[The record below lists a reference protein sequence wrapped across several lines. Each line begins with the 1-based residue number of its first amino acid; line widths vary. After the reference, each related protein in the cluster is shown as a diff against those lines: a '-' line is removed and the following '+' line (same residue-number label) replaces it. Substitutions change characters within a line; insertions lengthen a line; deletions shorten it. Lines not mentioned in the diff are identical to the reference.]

1 MNKLKTY
8 LILII
13 LILTGCDFRS
23 PQPFETPSW
32 ELPLSIPLFNDSI
45 TMFEI
50 IDTSGSDLVLDTL
63 NNYSID
69 TTLTMIYEPC
79 PDISDE
85 DYNPSDICC
94 IENLPDY
101 DPYDA
106 SCPMRVFISDEY
118 FSVDGINLDVGID
131 PIEIEISSSE
141 IDPISEN
148 IDITLADITGEEI
161 ESGCI
166 PLDFFEFST
175 DTIYLDQISLS
186 PYNSFEEIN
195 IQYLDSINSIIV
207 DDGYI
212 SLSVENN
219 LPFIIDKFQ
228 LSFTDEN
235 DEVWINN
242 EVQSVSSG
250 QTQSDQQNLEDSV
263 VPRTINAIP
272 TIIYSMANSDCYLYL
287 PLSDIEDEISFS
299 DSECAALLL
308 SGVVD
313 SNCNLDIDDEEEC
326 SLLDTEISDYTL
338 VWVEN
343 DCQIDVGEGIDVSGT
358 ENLEVNYE
366 FAINGGRVDAKI
378 TMVQEIAGSEVLPIN
393 FEGIDFISAHLKD
406 TEDDEVNKLELEF
419 INNLFSEIDLS
430 IQFDNFFDEN
440 LDYLEINIPNP
451 TTPNTQIFQFDFS
464 DHFIGNPNAEEA
476 LQSIG
481 YVVIASL
488 VENSVEIAMD
498 ESYSF
503 SVDGAE
509 IKPLEFDELTVD
521 FEEFESPPIE
531 MGDIPAGFSG
541 FELPTLGF
549 DLFFYNT
556 INSNLQLDLDITGT
570 SDDQGAAP
578 IVVNISPLIEYIEPA
593 SGYIDT
599 TILTILSNEYVVT
612 KSDGTKDTTA
622 YGEDLFGE
630 PLSIYDVFSQDN
642 VTVVGDSKLAGRSKL
657 EPGRSVWANMG
668 VEIDPLTIIITDNMS
683 FISEVPILLEPIDAT
698 TSEQIDSGIVSAT
711 IDLEI
716 ENSIPLNGSIDM
728 IISNSEYFPPCL
740 DTLISGTMDEQLG
753 TISNSCAEYL
763 YSKHSSAGQAG
774 QTGPEEIIVQSRDDY
789 NFYYIEFIDPSLNDT
804 TFFGKFL
811 NMSLILPDDINDDGN
826 VISPSFHTESL
837 DLLSDEVK
845 WLTNDNNLY
854 IAPQVVLLSFDE
866 NDPEDNGWR
875 TIQSTDYLKVNSL
888 LTLVLDMGELI
899 ESSEKINKGKNE

>member
-1 MNKLKTY
+1 MNKFKAY

-79 PDISDE
+79 PNISDE

-242 EVQSVSSG
+242 EVQGVSSG

-313 SNCNLDIDDEEEC
+313 SNCNLDIDDE
-326 SLLDTEISDYTL
+326 
-338 VWVEN
+338 
-343 DCQIDVGEGIDVSGT
+343 
-358 ENLEVNYE
+358 
-366 FAINGGRVDAKI
+366 
-378 TMVQEIAGSEVLPIN
+378 
-393 FEGIDFISAHLKD
+393 
-406 TEDDEVNKLELEF
+406 
-419 INNLFSEIDLS
+419 
-430 IQFDNFFDEN
+430 
-440 LDYLEINIPNP
+440 
-451 TTPNTQIFQFDFS
+451 
-464 DHFIGNPNAEEA
+464 
-476 LQSIG
+476 
-481 YVVIASL
+481 
-488 VENSVEIAMD
+488 
-498 ESYSF
+498 
-503 SVDGAE
+503 
-509 IKPLEFDELTVD
+509 
-521 FEEFESPPIE
+521 
-531 MGDIPAGFSG
+531 
-541 FELPTLGF
+541 
-549 DLFFYNT
+549 
-556 INSNLQLDLDITGT
+556 
-570 SDDQGAAP
+570 
-578 IVVNISPLIEYIEPA
+578 
-593 SGYIDT
+593 
-599 TILTILSNEYVVT
+599 
-612 KSDGTKDTTA
+612 
-622 YGEDLFGE
+622 
-630 PLSIYDVFSQDN
+630 
-642 VTVVGDSKLAGRSKL
+642 
-657 EPGRSVWANMG
+657 
-668 VEIDPLTIIITDNMS
+668 
-683 FISEVPILLEPIDAT
+683 
-698 TSEQIDSGIVSAT
+698 
-711 IDLEI
+711 
-716 ENSIPLNGSIDM
+716 
-728 IISNSEYFPPCL
+728 
-740 DTLISGTMDEQLG
+740 
-753 TISNSCAEYL
+753 
-763 YSKHSSAGQAG
+763 
-774 QTGPEEIIVQSRDDY
+774 
-789 NFYYIEFIDPSLNDT
+789 
-804 TFFGKFL
+804 
-811 NMSLILPDDINDDGN
+811 
-826 VISPSFHTESL
+826 
-837 DLLSDEVK
+837 
-845 WLTNDNNLY
+845 
-854 IAPQVVLLSFDE
+854 
-866 NDPEDNGWR
+866 
-875 TIQSTDYLKVNSL
+875 
-888 LTLVLDMGELI
+888 
-899 ESSEKINKGKNE
+899 

>member
-85 DYNPSDICC
+85 NYNPSDICC

-488 VENSVEIAMD
+488 VENSVEIAMN

-657 EPGRSVWANMG
+657 EPGRSVWAKMG
-668 VEIDPLTIIITDNMS
+668 VKIDPLTIIITDNMS

-899 ESSEKINKGKNE
+899 ESSEKINKGENE